1 LERRNTL
8 LPGVDLYVVG
18 YKWYL
23 LNGEKLMR
31 QVDGDENDGVPSGP
45 YIHDRGALRMYIMIT
60 CLLNN
65 SEPIELISQK
75 HR

>member
-1 LERRNTL
+1 
-8 LPGVDLYVVG
+8 
-18 YKWYL
+18 
-23 LNGEKLMR
+23 MR